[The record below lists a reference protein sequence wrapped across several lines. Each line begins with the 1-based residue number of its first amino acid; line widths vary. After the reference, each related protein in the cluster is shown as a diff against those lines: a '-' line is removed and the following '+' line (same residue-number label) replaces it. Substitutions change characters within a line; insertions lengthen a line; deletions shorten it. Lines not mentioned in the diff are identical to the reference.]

1 MKLYQLTVGNTQKY
15 GVAQNA
21 EEMQQ
26 KLGEVDY
33 TFAYLPV
40 QIEEVTVDGYEITV
54 KPLDSNK
61 APNLDNY
68 DRDQLKTW
76 LEDNGIEYTPQWG
89 EARLREHALAQLK

>member
-1 MKLYQLTVGNTQKY
+1 MKLFQLTVGNTQKF
-15 GVAQNA
+15 GVAHNV
-21 EEMQQ
+21 EEMQE

-40 QIEEVTVDGYEITV
+40 QIEEVTVEGYEIVV
-54 KPLDSNK
+54 KGGNK
-61 APNLDNY
+61 APNLANY

-89 EARLREHALAQLK
+89 EARLREHALAHTK

>member
-15 GVAQNA
+15 GVAHNA

-40 QIEEVTVDGYEITV
+40 QIEEVTVDGYEIVV
-54 KPLDSNK
+54 KGGTM
-61 APNLDNY
+61 PNLANY

-89 EARLREHALAQLK
+89 EARLREHALAHVK